1 MPDPKPQPKE
11 TNPLKELLQNLKIG
25 YITGQNPIARTMTG
39 WGFLPTK
46 NASLNLGKLL
56 LNMPYDPEMR
66 IRANDPAQQ
75 LRKVNAGIGRLERI
89 TNVYGKPRV
98 KLAD

>member
-1 MPDPKPQPKE
+1 MADKPKPTDPVKD
-11 TNPLKELLQNLKIG
+11 LLRNLKIG
-25 YITGQNPIARTMTG
+25 YITGQNPTARAMTG

-46 NASLNLGKLL
+46 NAALNFGKILM
-56 LNMPYDPEMR
+56 NVPYDPELR
-66 IRANDPAQQ
+66 IRKNDPAQD

>member
-1 MPDPKPQPKE
+1 MPQQKE
-11 TNPLKELLQNLKIG
+11 KNPLKELLSNLKIG
-25 YITGQNPIARTMTG
+25 YISGQNPIARTMTG
-39 WGFLPTK
+39 WGYLPTK
-46 NASLNLGKLL
+46 NASLNFGKLL
-56 LNMPYDPEMR
+56 MNIPYDPEMR
-66 IRANDPAQQ
+66 IGRNDPAQQ